1 MKTWKRV
8 GLKNN
13 IKVTETLIH
22 RSGNLVKIYLK
33 DFTQYGEYRP
43 RIFHVDSTNMHAV
56 GILCDPWLGYGFDA
70 TMLSAGDETAMNFD
84 IYYIMKSAGIIYAIK
99 CLQRTDSMIPE
110 DLQQKTY
117 TLNMKTDNGSKLV
130 GYAFSTNARDFEVRA
145 VTKPAPVKDPELKV
159 QYADIPEAKFKNAKS
174 KTTRFGIA
182 KIAHK
187 INELIS
193 SIGKI
198 N

>member
-33 DFTQYGEYRP
+33 DFTKYGEYRP

-56 GILCDPWLGYGFDA
+56 GILCDPWLGYGFDPKIFA
-70 TMLSAGDETAMNFD
+70 AEDETSMNFD
-84 IYYIMKSAGIIYAIK
+84 VYYIMKSAGIIYTIK
-99 CLQRTDSMIPE
+99 CLKRTDSMIPD

-117 TLNMKTDNGSKLV
+117 TLTMKTDSGSKLV
-130 GYAFSTNARDFEVRA
+130 GYAFSTNARDFEVRS
-145 VTKPAPVKDPELKV
+145 VTKPIPTKDSVLKV
-159 QYADIPEAKFKNAKS
+159 QCTDVQDTKIKNTKS
-174 KTTRFGIA
+174 KTPIFGIA
-182 KIAHK
+182 KIVHK
-187 INELIS
+187 ISELIS
-193 SIGKI
+193 SIGKD
-198 N
+198 